1 MRTIL
6 IIEDDDLN
14 IDLFQTYFELH
25 GCDVLTAAD
34 ATTGLDLALQHKP
47 AFVLMDFRLPGGVN
61 GLDAV
66 RRLKGTPDLA
76 DIPVY
81 MISAHLKPGDEQRA
95 LRAGCA
101 GFILKPVQLE
111 TLKGITEKY
120 LRS

>member
-1 MRTIL
+1 MGSVL

-25 GCDVLTAAD
+25 GCDVLAAAD
-34 ATTGLDLALQHKP
+34 AATGLDLALEHHP

-61 GLDAV
+61 GLEAV
-66 RRLKGTPDLA
+66 RRLKEIPDLA
-76 DIPVY
+76 HIPVY
-81 MISAHLKPGDEQRA
+81 MISAHLQPGDEQRA

-111 TLKGITEKY
+111 TLKGIAEKC